1 MFKVNIIRGQDDVNG
16 VFIFNVIV
24 NFTYSGVLV
33 SLLLA
38 LNIFHILHD
47 VKNAKIRVY
56 TAKNNEK

>member
-47 VKNAKIRVY
+47 VKNAKIRGLY
-56 TAKNNEK
+56 